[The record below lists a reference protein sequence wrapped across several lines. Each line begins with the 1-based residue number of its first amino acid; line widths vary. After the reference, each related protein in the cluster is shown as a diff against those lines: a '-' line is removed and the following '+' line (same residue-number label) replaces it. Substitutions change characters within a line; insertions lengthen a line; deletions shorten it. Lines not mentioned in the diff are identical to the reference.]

1 MVMNILQR
9 LVSFSGS
16 GGGASGARRPFDDD
30 GWTVGSTTPRLT
42 VPQFREFLSC
52 GYGTPPALLALM
64 QWEDSELE
72 ETGRCRVGRFR
83 DAEF

>member
-64 QWEDSELE
+64 QSWKRLEDAELE
-72 ETGRCRVGRFR
+72 DFEMQSF
-83 DAEF
+83 DLE